1 MTLPDIFW
9 MAPLHGITDHLFRT
23 LYTQHIASL
32 DYAIAPFIS
41 ITSGIKEK
49 TERFRDFFPKNNK
62 LLPIEPQIMA
72 NKTEQLLLAST
83 KLMEIGYPCFNW
95 NMGCPSNQVTKH
107 GRGAGMLKDI
117 PNMNAILDEF
127 YSKSEAQLSVKIRL
141 GFNDTKD
148 LQTIIET
155 LNKYPLKHVCIH
167 PRIASQ
173 MYDGTV
179 MLNTFDTVVK
189 ELKHKIVYS
198 GDITSDAFFRQLKN
212 RYPQIHNWM
221 IGRGLLSKL
230 NLMHEINPQ
239 NPKINIQKF
248 MVFYKNLRN
257 IQIEKFNDE
266 KIVMGRLK
274 ELWSYFAKNEMIQDI
289 PVQQIKRCQSLKEMD
304 KIISTSIVWE

>member
-1 MTLPDIFW
+1 MTSTDTFW

-23 LYTQHIASL
+23 LYTQHIAPL

-49 TERFRDFFPKNNK
+49 SERFHDFFLENNK

-72 NKTEQLLLAST
+72 NKAEQLLLASSIL
-83 KLMEIGYPCFNW
+83 KELGYSCFNW

-107 GRGAGMLKDI
+107 GRGAGILKDVPKI
-117 PNMNAILDEF
+117 NAILDEF
-127 YSKSEAQLSVKIRL
+127 FSKSNADLSVKIRL

-148 LQTIIET
+148 LKSITET

-167 PRIASQ
+167 PRLATQ

-179 MLNTFDTVVK
+179 MLNAFDTAAR
-189 ELKHKIVYS
+189 ELKHTIVYS
-198 GDITSDAFFRQLKN
+198 GDITNADFLMQLKV

-230 NLMHEINPQ
+230 NVMHEINPQ

-248 MVFYKNLRN
+248 MVFYENFKNAQLERF
-257 IQIEKFNDE
+257 KDE
-266 KIVMGRLK
+266 KIAIGRLK
-274 ELWSYFAKNEMIQDI
+274 ELWSYFVQNEILKEI
-289 PVQQIKRCQSLKEMD
+289 PIQQILRCQSLKEMD
-304 KIISTSIVWE
+304 KIISASTK